1 MKMYDNFFRRS
12 GKLLPFLLLFSPLA
26 LAENYSPAQLTE
38 LARQWLQTQTSSS
51 DKIEVTPLD
60 SRLGLKNCSQELQWK
75 RIGNGQTSTLQLS
88 CESPRWQLYLSAKI
102 AQTVLAVSSRQNI
115 SAGSVIAADMLEQ
128 AETEVRLSKGAL
140 VSDPASIVGARVKR
154 SLSAGQAITQQDLC
168 LVCKGDLVT
177 IVSSH
182 GTLEVQTR
190 GIAQQDAILGQQ
202 VAVTNRQ
209 TQKTVFAEVVAV
221 KKVAIKL

>member
-1 MKMYDNFFRRS
+1 M
-12 GKLLPFLLLFSPLA
+12 
-26 LAENYSPAQLTE
+26 
-38 LARQWLQTQTSSS
+38 
-51 DKIEVTPLD
+51 
-60 SRLGLKNCSQELQWK
+60 
-75 RIGNGQTSTLQLS
+75 
-88 CESPRWQLYLSAKI
+88 
-102 AQTVLAVSSRQNI
+102 
-115 SAGSVIAADMLEQ
+115 
-128 AETEVRLSKGAL
+128 
-140 VSDPASIVGARVKR
+140 KR